1 MNDATRDERARN
13 PQQQLPPKGRP
24 PEQRRR
30 RNKRFRAT
38 AWLPEDPTLA
48 RTMNRP
54 VPAEDGHVRIRRCET
69 YVIYNVAGAGE
80 DSAQADFSPR
90 SA

>member
-13 PQQQLPPKGRP
+13 PQQQLLPKGRP

-48 RTMNRP
+48 RTTARCQQKT
-54 VPAEDGHVRIRRCET
+54 VTFESGDVRHT
-69 YVIYNVAGAGE
+69 
-80 DSAQADFSPR
+80 
-90 SA
+90 